1 LTNAATSLWQAFE
14 QVARDRDGAPALVLP
29 QEQVTFGA
37 LLRDAVNCAAW
48 LEAQGAAPGSVVALH
63 LPKRR
68 ETYALWLGCLRQ
80 GLIYAFI
87 DPRNPPQRTA
97 QIVDRLKPILV
108 VSVAHVSNPYGRTI
122 TLRSEQAEGDWL
134 RDLGSP
140 AIPAVARVGI
150 VDPAYVMFTSGST
163 GEPKG
168 AVIPHQ
174 GVMSLMRWGRTLCKP
189 ERSRFSNINPLH
201 FDNSVFDLYCGLL
214 NGAALVPVETG
225 AVSNPAHW
233 VRRLREG
240 GANVI
245 FAVPT
250 LFQTLA
256 QLKLLKP
263 ENLPQARLFVFGG
276 EGFPIAALRS
286 FREQFE
292 GRARLL
298 NVYGPTETSCIC
310 YSLEINRSAIDDA
323 QNAVPSLG
331 RMHDE
336 FSHLILDESGAEVPR
351 GTAGEL
357 WIGGANVGLGYF
369 ADPAET
375 QRRFRQDPRH
385 DRFRS
390 IWYRS
395 GDLVREDENGLLW
408 FQGRVDNQV
417 KVRGHRIELEEI
429 DLVLESLEHVSRA
442 VTVVLSGPDGP
453 EIGAAFAAQEPVSA
467 ERIRAHCLAKLPGY
481 MQPVHIHQV
490 EALPTNANGKV
501 DRRATLAL
509 LRDRI

>member
-1 LTNAATSLWQAFE
+1 VTNAATSLWEAFE

-29 QEQVTFGA
+29 QEQVSFRT

-48 LEAQGAAPGSVVALH
+48 LDAQGAVRGSVVALQ
-63 LPKRR
+63 LPKMR
-68 ETYALWLGCLRQ
+68 ESYALWLSCLRQ
-80 GLIYAFI
+80 ALIYVFL
-87 DPRNPPQRTA
+87 DPRNPPHRTA
-97 QIVDRLKPILV
+97 QIIDRLRPVLV
-108 VSVAHVSNPYGRTI
+108 VSVAPVSNPYGRTL
-122 TLRSEQAEGDWL
+122 TLESEQTAGDWL

-140 AIPAVARVGI
+140 AVPAAARVSG

-174 GVMSLMRWGRTLCKP
+174 GVMSLMRWGRTFCKP

-214 NGAALVPVETG
+214 NGATLVPIETG
-225 AVSNPAHW
+225 AITNPANW
-233 VRRLREG
+233 VRCLREG

-263 ENLPQARLFVFGG
+263 ESLPDARLFVFGG
-276 EGFPIAALRS
+276 EGFPVGALRE
-286 FREQFE
+286 FQARFE
-292 GRARLL
+292 GHARLL

-310 YSLEINRSAIDDA
+310 SSLEIDTAALDSAEGTF
-323 QNAVPSLG
+323 PSLG
-331 RMHDE
+331 RMHE
-336 FSHLILDESGAEVPR
+336 GFSHIVLDENGCEVRR
-351 GTAGEL
+351 GVTGEL
-357 WIGGANVGLGYF
+357 WIGGPNVGLGYF
-369 ADPAET
+369 ANPEET
-375 QRRFRQDPRH
+375 NRRFRQDPRH
-385 DRFRS
+385 ERYRS

-408 FQGRVDNQV
+408 FQGRADNQV

-429 DLVLESLEHVSRA
+429 DLALESMEKVSRA
-442 VTVVLSGPDGP
+442 VAFVLNGPDGA
-453 EIGAAFAAQEPVSA
+453 EIHAAFVAQELIPA
-467 ERIRAHCLAKLPGY
+467 EQVRAHCLAKLPSY
-481 MQPVHIHQV
+481 MQPARIVQV
-490 EALPTNANGKV
+490 ETLPTNANGKI
-501 DRRATLAL
+501 DRRATPGL
-509 LRDRI
+509 LEDRT